1 MKTKILVCGGGT
13 AGTII
18 STYLKSHWGDSVD
31 ITLLYDKK
39 NPGIGVGESTT
50 PVILDYLN
58 KVGINFSDLIK
69 NANSTLKLGINFK
82 NWLGDDSY
90 YYHGFAEIGTS
101 QFPEAYDITNE
112 TFAYEI
118 ASQQK
123 FQDVLYDDY
132 YFDNNQIPVEA
143 QGKYALHIDSL
154 GFSQYIQKIFSNKI
168 EILDG
173 VIEKV
178 HVNHSKIDKI
188 TLSDGRELSFD
199 FYIDATGIS
208 KTLIKNLNPNWICKK
223 DYIPINRA
231 ITTHIP
237 NIEGEIPLYTL
248 AEASLD
254 GWIWSIP
261 LSNRYGSGYLYSTEY
276 TSDEL
281 ASSRYSEW
289 LLKNYSYE
297 TDEFKTINFSSGYL
311 EDQWIGNCIS
321 VGLSSGFVE
330 PLESTSIH
338 TAIFQAEH
346 IAELYPLKII
356 DYNVKNYNQTMRSI
370 FSEIID
376 FVRLHYY
383 GKRSDS
389 NFWKY
394 ISESTPSWIK
404 ELDEK
409 VGIDFYSGYD
419 LTNTSFCFQTK
430 SYTSV
435 LRGLNLLPKESADFY
450 LKSRNLYNSSKE
462 KYEKMKKIKSKN
474 MKNLLNH
481 RKYVKMLKH

>member
-1 MKTKILVCGGGT
+1 MKTKVLVCGGGT

-58 KVGINFSDLIK
+58 KVGINFSELIK

-82 NWLGDDSY
+82 NWLGDDTY
-90 YYHGFAEIGTS
+90 YYHGFAEIGPS
-101 QFPEAYDITNE
+101 QFPDAYDITNE

-123 FQDVLYDDY
+123 LQDVLYDDY
-132 YFDNNQIPVEA
+132 YLDSNQIPVEA

-154 GFSQYIQKIFSNKI
+154 EFSQYIQEVFSDRI
-168 EILDG
+168 EIIDG
-173 VIEKV
+173 VVEKV
-178 HVNHSKIDKI
+178 HSNLNNIEKII
-188 TLSDGRELSFD
+188 LTDGRELFYD
-199 FYIDATGIS
+199 LYIDATGIS

-237 NIEGEIPLYTL
+237 NIKGEIPLYTL

-261 LSNRYGSGYLYSTEY
+261 LSHRYGSGYLYSTEY

-281 ASSRYSEW
+281 AISRYSDW
-289 LLKNYSYE
+289 LLKNYSYK
-297 TDEFKTINFSSGYL
+297 TDEFKTINFGSGYL

-338 TAIFQAEH
+338 TSIFQAEH
-346 IAELYPLKII
+346 ISEFYPLKII
-356 DYNVKNYNQTMRSI
+356 DYNVKNYNQIMRSI

-383 GKRSDS
+383 GKRNDS
-389 NFWKY
+389 KFWEY

-435 LRGLNLLPKESADFY
+435 LSGLNLLTKESAYSY
-450 LKSRNLYNSSKE
+450 LESRNLFNSSEK
-462 KYEKMKKIKSKN
+462 KYEKIKQIKSRN

-481 RKYVKMLKH
+481 RKYVEMLKH